1 MRVFLAKVLLVF
13 FIPAGPAF
21 LFLFGYGIYSAWE
34 DFGAVAAAVLTALT
48 WPVFFGLALLIDNR
62 QGREF

>member
-1 MRVFLAKVLLVF
+1 MRVFLAKVLLAF

-21 LFLFGYGIYSAWE
+21 LFLYGYGIYSAWH
-34 DFGAVAAAVLTALT
+34 DFGPVIATIITVVT
-48 WPVFFGLALLIDNR
+48 WPVFFGIALLIDSR